1 MYGKKILCVN
11 ANISNLSHT
20 TSCMFDERKAVT
32 SYWFSSITLI
42 IGIIAL
48 EQQCAH
54 IFGSKDTFYVCVNIS
69 NVGHTTSDSSM
80 FDEREAGDRWDNP
93 GQAAVYWALY
103 SPVYSAVYCCI
114 LEPASATTL
123 RKPDAIFLSE
133 FLIQPLSFDTSG
145 TTEMDLYVMD
155 LWETVHN

>member
-1 MYGKKILCVN
+1 
-11 ANISNLSHT
+11 
-20 TSCMFDERKAVT
+20 MFDERKAVT
-32 SYWFSSITLI
+32 SSWFSPMLNNRNNSIR
-42 IGIIAL
+42 AAM
-48 EQQCAH
+48 CAY
-54 IFGSKDTFYVCVNIS
+54 ICVSKDIFYVCVNIS